1 MLYGPQAESQRIYQA
16 KCLWLF
22 LDYDGTLAD
31 FAPTPDDIFP
41 DAEIINLIT
50 RLKENPKFKVAVVS
64 GRRLD
69 HLRALLPIPGLLLAG
84 TYGIEILR
92 PDGKICHRLDY
103 EHIRPYLDGLKPHWQ
118 NLIKDYKGFY
128 LEDKGWSLALH
139 ARFANDLQAGQ
150 VLVQAKELATDQID
164 LNLFRILGGHK
175 FLEISPIA
183 ANKGKTIQYLL
194 DLYPAGE
201 CLPIYLG
208 DDDKDEEAFRVIQQ
222 SGGVAIYVSQESRE
236 SHADL
241 RIPAPP
247 AVIKWLESI
256 LNQ

>member
-1 MLYGPQAESQRIYQA
+1 MLYGPQTESQRIYQA

-41 DAEIINLIT
+41 DAEIINLIS
-50 RLKENPKFKVAVVS
+50 RLKENPHVNIAVVS

-84 TYGIEILR
+84 TYGVEILL
-92 PDGKICHRLDY
+92 PNGKIHHRLEY
-103 EHIRPYLDGLKPHWQ
+103 EDIRPYLDDLKPLWQ
-118 NLIKDYKGFY
+118 DLITNSQGFY

-139 ARFANDLQAGQ
+139 ARFADDQEADQ
-150 VLVQAKELATDQID
+150 VLARAKELATDQID

-175 FLEISPIA
+175 FLETSPQK
-183 ANKGKTIQYLL
+183 ANKGNTIQYLL
-194 DLYPAGE
+194 EQFSAGE
-201 CLPIYLG
+201 CLPIYIG
-208 DDDKDEEAFRVIQQ
+208 DDDKDEEAFQVIKQN
-222 SGGVAIYVSQESRE
+222 GGVAIYVSQEPRE
-236 SHADL
+236 SYADL

-247 AVIKWLESI
+247 AVIKWLKSF
-256 LNQ
+256 L